1 MKDISTIL
9 MLGLLLGSGA
19 AASGEHDRH
28 MQHASQGSEVRMSRE
43 SYQLPDVR
51 VLRMDGSQADFVR
64 ELDASGRPTVLN
76 FIYTSCTTVCP
87 MTTLVLSSFQQKLGK
102 ERDEVNLVSVSID
115 PEYDTPSRLSAYAQR
130 FGAQPGWQFYT
141 ASPQASVAIQRAFG
155 AHRGDKMNHTPTT
168 FFRQAPGKP
177 WVRVDGMASADD
189 LMEVYRNLGR
199 AH

>member
-1 MKDISTIL
+1 MKDISTVL
-9 MLGLLLGSGA
+9 MLGLMLGSGA
-19 AASGEHDRH
+19 ALPGEHAH
-28 MQHASQGSEVRMSRE
+28 PMHHATPGPEVRVSQEAYR
-43 SYQLPDVR
+43 LPEVR
-51 VLRMDGSQADFVR
+51 VIRMDGSPADFVR

-87 MTTLVLSSFQQKLGK
+87 MTTQTLSGFQQKLGK
-102 ERDEVNLVSVSID
+102 ERGEVNLVSVSID
-115 PEYDTPSRLSAYAQR
+115 PEYDTPERLSAYAQR

-141 ASPQASVAIQRAFG
+141 ASPRASVAIQRAFG
-155 AHRGDKMNHTPTT
+155 AYRGDKMNHTPTT

-189 LMEVYRNLGR
+189 LMQVYRNLGG